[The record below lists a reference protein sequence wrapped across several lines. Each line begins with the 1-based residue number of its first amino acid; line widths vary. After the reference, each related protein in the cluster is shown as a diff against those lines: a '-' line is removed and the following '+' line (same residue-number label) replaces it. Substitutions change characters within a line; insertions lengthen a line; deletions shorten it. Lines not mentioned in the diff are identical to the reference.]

1 MHFDEFICRL
11 RNVRKINKQTAT
23 ASCPAHKD
31 QKPSLRITVGHKQP
45 IVLTCYAGCSP
56 LEIVESM
63 GLTFAD
69 LCEERDLPIGNG
81 MAQPTIDRQIV
92 IKAAQEQIYLAFH
105 YLKAV
110 TNQEISPE
118 QAATK
123 LLVIYTLLEKAYYQL

>member
-11 RNVRKINKQTAT
+11 RNVRKINKQTAI

-31 QKPSLRITVGHKQP
+31 QKPSLRIIVGHKQP

-110 TNQEISPE
+110 TSGEIPSE
-118 QAATK
+118 EVATK